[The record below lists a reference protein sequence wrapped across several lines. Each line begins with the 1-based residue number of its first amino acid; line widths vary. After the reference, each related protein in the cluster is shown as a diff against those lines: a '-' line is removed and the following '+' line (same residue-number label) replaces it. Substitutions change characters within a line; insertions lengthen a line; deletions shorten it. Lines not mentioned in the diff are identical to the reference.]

1 MYINIDKILENRGK
15 TRYWL
20 SKETGITYQN
30 IKKLADNKTNSI
42 KFELIENICNV
53 LECTPNDLFLL
64 TNEK

>member
-64 TNEK
+64 TSEK

>member
-1 MYINIDKILENRGK
+1 MYINIDKILESKGK

-64 TNEK
+64 TSEK

>member
-1 MYINIDKILENRGK
+1 MYINIDKILESKGK